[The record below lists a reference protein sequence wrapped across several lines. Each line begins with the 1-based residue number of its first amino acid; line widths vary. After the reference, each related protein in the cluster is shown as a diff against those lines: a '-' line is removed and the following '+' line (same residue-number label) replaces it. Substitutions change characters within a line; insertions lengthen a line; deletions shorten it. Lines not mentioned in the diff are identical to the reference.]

1 LNHEVHE
8 EHEEVGKTKL
18 EDGGLTMAANPMT
31 PWKFHLA
38 FFVCFVLFV
47 VHPAFA
53 QPAPDPEIER
63 RSFTVAEGFE
73 VSLYAADP
81 MMAKPIQMNFDPAG
95 RLWVA
100 TSEIY
105 PQIRPGQVADDKIL
119 VLEDTKGAARADRV
133 TVFARGLLIP
143 TAVLPG
149 DGGAYVA
156 NSTEILHFKDTDG
169 DGKADV
175 SRVVLSGFGT
185 EDTHH
190 IIHTFRWGQDGIFY
204 FNQSVYI
211 HSHVETPYGPR
222 RLAAGGTWAFRPETQ
237 ELNVFTRGLINHW
250 GHAWDKY
257 ADSFFTDGAGGE
269 GVNYGFPGSC
279 FPSINDQAPRI
290 MHGLNPG
297 SPKFA
302 GAEIISGR
310 HFPDD
315 WQGDL
320 ITNDF
325 RANRVVRFKLSEDG
339 AGFASKLMPDV
350 IRSTDKAFR
359 PVDVKMGPD
368 GALYIA
374 DWYNPIINHGEV
386 DFRDPRRDK
395 THGRIWRLTAKGR
408 PMVVRPKLAGAAVE
422 ALLEQLKAPEDYTR
436 RQARLALR
444 EMDKETVVSALDKW
458 VTGLAADD
466 EFTRLQALWTY
477 QTVNVTR
484 GELVKQL
491 LEAKDPGVRVAATR
505 VLGAWSGRVGP
516 GATDLLEKMVSDA
529 HPRVRL
535 EAVRALATVKEP
547 RAMEVA
553 LRVLDLPM
561 DGFLDYALYLTA
573 NDLAP
578 VWLPE
583 FQAGRLT
590 FGHNVK
596 QVEFVLKAIRNP
608 DAIRPL
614 VEEFRAGKV
623 SPESRRDVAELI
635 ASLGRPEDLAAL
647 FDAAISNQTPSATR
661 VALLQSLERVARQ
674 RGVKAKADVGALKP
688 LLAGANDDA
697 VSAAALRLAGAMKLQ
712 QYREEMIEWA
722 ENSDRGPQI
731 PAGIEALADLGGSES
746 VKALTSIAGS
756 KNHPTRRLLASAA
769 LARLDLKLGSELFA
783 QALAGYDEAEI
794 DLANVLLPFLNRKEG
809 PGVLG
814 GALGSAKLSQDTAKL
829 ALRAVYAL
837 GHSEPAL
844 VDPLKAAAKIDAQP
858 KQLTDDE
865 MKRLL
870 ADVQGKGDAARGEAI
885 FRRADTACLRCHSIA
900 GCGGTLAPDL
910 SSAGSA
916 PVDYLIDSILLPSKA
931 IKEGYHAL
939 IVETKDGDQLTG
951 IKVRQTDRDLILR
964 DAVQDEVVVPL
975 DTIKG
980 KPREA
985 GSMMPAGLADPLTRQ
1000 ELVDL
1005 VRFLSELGRPGAY
1018 AVGPQQLARRW
1029 QVLEPV
1035 PTGVKAGQK
1044 LNVPASTVWMPEYSQ
1059 VSGVLPVGVSP
1070 ALARAQVNVTTPGAV
1085 RLRLSGT
1092 TAAGGVWVDDQ
1103 AVDGAGEITLQLSR
1117 GVHSVTLLAGA
1128 NAGLRLELTDAPNS
1142 PAKAQFVTGR

>member
-1 LNHEVHE
+1 
-8 EHEEVGKTKL
+8 
-18 EDGGLTMAANPMT
+18 MT
-31 PWKFHLA
+31 PRHLPSSIFYPRLRLSLCVLSVLCGGA
-38 FFVCFVLFV
+38 FSSN
-47 VHPAFA
+47 A
-53 QPAPDPEIER
+53 QPAPDPELER
-63 RSFTVAEGFE
+63 KSFTVADGFE
-73 VSLYAADP
+73 VTLYAADP
-81 MMAKPIQMNFDPAG
+81 MLAKPIQMNFDPAG

-105 PQIRPGQVADDKIL
+105 PQIKPGQAADDKVLI
-119 VLEDTKGAARADRV
+119 LEDTDGNHRADKV

-149 DGGAYVA
+149 DGGCYVA
-156 NSTEILHFKDTDG
+156 NSTEIVHFKDTDG
-169 DGKADV
+169 DGKADQR
-175 SRVVLSGFGT
+175 RVVLSGFGT

-190 IIHTFRWGQDGIFY
+190 IIHTFRWGPDGNFY

-211 HSHVETPYGPR
+211 HSHVETPWGPR
-222 RLAAGGTWAFRPETQ
+222 TLAAGGTWAYRPETQ
-237 ELNVFTRGLINHW
+237 QLEVFSRGLINHW

-257 ADSFFTDGAGGE
+257 GDSFMTDGAGDG
-269 GVNYGFPGSC
+269 GIHYAFPGVC
-279 FPSINDQAPRI
+279 FWSLNDQAPRI
-290 MHGLNPG
+290 LHPTEHGLNHG

-315 WQGDL
+315 WQGDV

-325 RANRVVRFKLSEDG
+325 RANRVARFKLSEDG

-408 PMVVRPKLAGAAVE
+408 PMVERPKLAGASVE
-422 ALLEQLKAPEDYTR
+422 ALLNELKSPEDYTR

-444 EMDKETVVSALDKW
+444 EMDKATVTAALDKW
-458 VTGLAADD
+458 TAALPATE

-477 QTVNVTR
+477 ETINVPR
-484 GELVKQL
+484 GELVRSL
-491 LEAKDPGVRVAATR
+491 LDAKDPGVRVAATR
-505 VLGAWSGRVGP
+505 VLGAWNDRVGP
-516 GATDLLEKMVSDA
+516 VMDVLEKLVTDSHA
-529 HPRVRL
+529 RVRL
-535 EAVRALATVKEP
+535 EAVRALASVKQP

-561 DGFLDYALYLTA
+561 DAFLDYALYLTA

-647 FDAAISNQTPSATR
+647 FDAAVSDQTPSATR
-661 VALLQSLERVARQ
+661 VSLLQALERAARQ
-674 RGVKAKADVGALKP
+674 RNVKAKSDVAALKP
-688 LLAGANDDA
+688 LLAGTTDDA
-697 VSAAALRLAGAMKLQ
+697 VCAAALRLAGAMKLQ
-712 QYREEMIEWA
+712 QYREDMINWA
-722 ENSDRGPQI
+722 GNADRGLQI
-731 PAGIEALADLGGSES
+731 AAGIEALADLGGAES
-746 VKALTSIAGS
+746 AKALTTIAS
-756 KNHPTRRLLASAA
+756 RDNPSRRLMASAA
-769 LARLDLKLGSELFA
+769 LARLDEKAAAKLFA
-783 QALAGYDEAEI
+783 QALTNYGEGEVN
-794 DLANVLLPFLNRKEG
+794 LATVLAPFLNRKEG
-809 PGVLG
+809 PNVLG
-814 GALGSAKLSQDTAKL
+814 AALGTVKLSQDTAKL
-829 ALRAVYAL
+829 MLRAVYAL

-844 VDPLKAAAKIDAQP
+844 VDPLKAAAKIDSQP
-858 KQLTDDE
+858 KQLTEDE
-865 MKRLL
+865 MKQLI
-870 ADVQGKGDAARGEAI
+870 ADVQSKGDAARGEQI
-885 FRRADTACLRCHSIA
+885 FRLADTACLRCHSIA
-900 GCGGTLAPDL
+900 GAGGTLAPDL
-910 SSAGSA
+910 VSAGSA
-916 PVDYLIDSILLPSKA
+916 PVDYLIDSILQPSKA

-939 IVETKDGDQLTG
+939 IVETKDGDQITG

-975 DTIKG
+975 DSIKG

-1005 VRFLSELGRPGAY
+1005 VRFLSELGRPGPY
-1018 AVGPQQLARRW
+1018 AVGTQQLARRW
-1029 QVLEPV
+1029 QVLD
-1035 PTGVKAGQK
+1035 PTMQQIRSGQK
-1044 LNVPASTVWMPEYSQ
+1044 LNVTPGALWMPAYSQ
-1059 VSGVLPVGVSP
+1059 VSGLLPPTSGSP
-1070 ALARAQVNVTTPGAV
+1070 MLARAQVNVTTPGIV
-1085 RLRLSGT
+1085 RLVLS
-1092 TAAGGVWVDDQ
+1092 APAGSAVWVDDTP
-1103 AVDGAGEITLQLSR
+1103 VESKGDINVEMSR
-1117 GVHSVTLLAGA
+1117 GVHSITVLPAA
-1128 NAGLRLELTDAPNS
+1128 NAPLRLELTDAPGS
-1142 PAKAQFVTGR
+1142 AAKAQFITGR

>member
-1 LNHEVHE
+1 M
-8 EHEEVGKTKL
+8 
-18 EDGGLTMAANPMT
+18 EDGGWKMARMQRFSL
-31 PWKFHLA
+31 WGFSFL
-38 FFVCFVLFV
+38 FFVCFVFFV
-47 VHPAFA
+47 VHPALA
-53 QPAPDPEIER
+53 QPAPDPELER
-63 RSFTVAEGFE
+63 KSFTVADGFE

-81 MMAKPIQMNFDPAG
+81 MLAKPIQMNFDPAG

-105 PQIRPGQVADDKIL
+105 PQIKPGQEADDKVLI
-119 VLEDTKGAARADRV
+119 LEDADGNHRADKV

-143 TAVLPG
+143 TGVLPG

-156 NSTEILHFKDTDG
+156 NSTEIVHFTDTDG
-169 DGKADV
+169 DGKADQR
-175 SRVVLSGFGT
+175 RVVLSGFGT

-190 IIHTFRWGQDGIFY
+190 IIHTFRWGPDGTFY

-211 HSHVETPYGPR
+211 HSHVETPWGPR
-222 RLAAGGTWAFRPETQ
+222 ILNAGGTWAYRPDTERL
-237 ELNVFTRGLINHW
+237 EVFSRGLINHW
-250 GHAWDKY
+250 GHAWDRY
-257 ADSFFTDGAGGE
+257 GDSFMTDGAGDG
-269 GVNYGFPGSC
+269 GIHYAFPGVC
-279 FPSINDQAPRI
+279 FWSLNDQAPRI
-290 MHGLNPG
+290 LHPVEHGLNRG

-302 GAEIISGR
+302 GVEVISGR

-315 WQGDL
+315 WQGDA

-325 RANRVVRFKLSEDG
+325 RANRVARFKLSEDG

-408 PMVVRPKLAGAAVE
+408 PMVERPKLAGASVE
-422 ALLEQLKAPEDYTR
+422 ALLDQLKAPEDYTR
-436 RQARLALR
+436 QQARLALR
-444 EMDKETVVSALDKW
+444 EMDKGAVTAALDKW
-458 VTGLAADD
+458 TSALPAEE

-477 QTVNVTR
+477 QTINVPR
-484 GELVKQL
+484 GELVRGL
-491 LEAKDPGVRVAATR
+491 LDAKDPGVRVAATR
-505 VLGAWSGRVGP
+505 VLGAWSGQVGP
-516 GATDLLEKMVSDA
+516 GVIDLLEKGVADA
-529 HPRVRL
+529 HARVRL
-535 EAVRALATVKEP
+535 ESVRALATVKEP

-553 LRVLDLPM
+553 MRVLDLPM
-561 DGFLDYALYLTA
+561 DAFLDYALYLTA

-590 FGHNVK
+590 FGHNMK

-608 DAIRPL
+608 EAIRPL
-614 VEEFRAGKV
+614 VEEFRSGKV

-635 ASLGRPEDLAAL
+635 ASLGRPEDLAVL
-647 FDAAISNQTPSATR
+647 FDAAVSERTPGAMR
-661 VALLQSLERVARQ
+661 VGLLQALERVARQ
-674 RGVKAKADVGALKP
+674 RNIKPKSDLAALKAI
-688 LLAGANDDA
+688 LTGADDA
-697 VSAAALRLAGAMKLQ
+697 VTAAALRLAGVLKATSF
-712 QYREEMIEWA
+712 RGEMIEWTK
-722 ENSDRGPQI
+722 SPDRGNLI
-731 PAGIEALADLGGSES
+731 HAAIDALADLGDAES
-746 VKALTSIAGS
+746 VKALVEIAGP
-756 KNHPTRRLLASAA
+756 NHNTTQRLWASAA
-769 LARLDLKLGSELFA
+769 LAQIDTKRAAPLA
-783 QALAGYDEAEI
+783 AAALASDNAFEI
-794 DLANVLLPFLNRKEG
+794 DLGPILGAFLKKKD
-809 PGVLG
+809 GVP
-814 GALGSAKLSQDTAKL
+814 ALAPALASAKLSQDTAKL
-829 ALRAVYAL
+829 ALRAVYSL

-844 VDPLKAAAKIDAQP
+844 VDPLKAAAKIAAQA
-858 KQLTDDE
+858 KQLSDEE
-865 MKRLL
+865 MKQLM
-870 ADVQGKGDAARGEAI
+870 ADVQAKGDAARGEAI
-885 FRRADTACLRCHSIA
+885 FRRADTACFRCHAIA
-900 GCGGTLAPDL
+900 GAGGTLAPDL
-910 SSAGSA
+910 VSAGSA

-931 IKEGYHAL
+931 IKEGYHAV

-1029 QVLEPV
+1029 QVLEPA
-1035 PTGVKAGQK
+1035 PAGVKTGQR
-1044 LNVPASTVWMPEYSQ
+1044 LNVPGAAVWMPAYSQ
-1059 VSGVLPVGVSP
+1059 VSGVLPAGASSSSSSSSSV
-1070 ALARAQVNVTTPGAV
+1070 LARAQVSVTTPGAV
-1085 RLRLSGT
+1085 RLVLSAPAGT
-1092 TAAGGVWVDDQ
+1092 GVWVDDQ
-1103 AVDGAGEITLQLSR
+1103 PVEFKGDMTVEMSR
-1117 GVHSVTLLAGA
+1117 GLHSVSVLSSGA
-1128 NAGLRLELTDAPNS
+1128 PLRLELADVPGGAG
-1142 PAKAQFVTGR
+1142 AKAQFVTGR

>member
-8 EHEEVGKTKL
+8 EHEEEGEANM
-18 EDGGLTMAANPMT
+18 EDRGLKMAANPMNLR
-31 PWKFHLA
+31 KFPFA

-47 VHPAFA
+47 VHPASA
-53 QPAPDPEIER
+53 QLAPDPEIER

-105 PQIRPGQVADDKIL
+105 PQIRPGQLADDKIL
-119 VLEDTKGAARADRV
+119 VLEDTKGAARADKV

-169 DGKADV
+169 DGKADM

-211 HSHVETPYGPR
+211 HSHIETPYGPR
-222 RLAAGGTWAFRPETQ
+222 RLAAGGTWAYRPETQ

-325 RANRVVRFKLSEDG
+325 RANRVARFKLSEDG

-408 PMVVRPKLAGAAVE
+408 PMVERPKLAGAGVE

-444 EMDKETVVSALDKW
+444 EMDKEAVVSGLDKW

-466 EFTRLQALWTY
+466 EFTRLQTLWTY
-477 QTVNVTR
+477 QTVNMPR

-516 GATDLLEKMVSDA
+516 GVIDLLEKVVTDA

-535 EAVRALATVKEP
+535 EVVRALATVKEP

-647 FDAAISNQTPSATR
+647 FDAAVANETPSATR
-661 VALLQSLERVARQ
+661 AALLQSLERAARQ
-674 RGVKAKADVGALKP
+674 RGVKAKSDVAALKP
-688 LLAGANDDA
+688 LLAGADDDA
-697 VSAAALRLAGAMKLQ
+697 VSAAALRLTGAMKLQ
-712 QYREEMIEWA
+712 QYRGEMMASANA
-722 ENSDRGPQI
+722 ERGPRVN
-731 PAGIEALADLGGSES
+731 AGIEALAELGGNES
-746 VKALTSIAGS
+746 VKALSDIAARG
-756 KNHPTRRLLASAA
+756 TTAARRLWASAA
-769 LARLDLKLGSELFA
+769 LARLDVKAAARFFA
-783 QALAGYDEAEI
+783 QALADPNAGEV
-794 DLANVLLPFLNRKEG
+794 DLGAVLGPFVNRKEG

-814 GALGSAKLSQDTAKL
+814 EALSSAKLSQDTAKL

-844 VDPLKAAAKIDAQP
+844 VDPLKAAAKIDVQP
-858 KQLTDDE
+858 KQLTDEE
-865 MKRLL
+865 MKGLI
-870 ADVQGKGDAARGEAI
+870 ADIQSKGDAARGEAI

-985 GSMMPAGLADPLTRQ
+985 GSMMPAGLADPLTLQ

-1029 QVLEPV
+1029 QVLEPA
-1035 PTGVKAGQK
+1035 PPGVKAGQK
-1044 LNVPASTVWMPEYSQ
+1044 LNVSAAAIWMPAYSQ
-1059 VSGVLPVGVSP
+1059 VSGVLPVGASP

-1085 RLRLSGT
+1085 RFRLSGT
-1092 TAAGGVWVDDQ
+1092 TAAAGVWVDDQ
-1103 AVDGAGEITLQLSR
+1103 AVDGTGDITLQLSR

>member
-1 LNHEVHE
+1 MAQNRSVNF
-8 EHEEVGKTKL
+8 KTFL
-18 EDGGLTMAANPMT
+18 SI
-31 PWKFHLA
+31 
-38 FFVCFVLFV
+38 FFVSSCLRGSI
-47 VHPAFA
+47 AFA
-53 QPAPDPEIER
+53 QPAPDPELER
-63 RSFTVAEGFE
+63 KSFTVADGFE

-105 PQIRPGQVADDKIL
+105 PQIKPGQAADDKVLI
-119 VLEDTKGAARADRV
+119 LEDTDRNHRADKV

-143 TAVLPG
+143 TGVLPG
-149 DGGAYVA
+149 DGGCYVA
-156 NSTEILHFKDTDG
+156 NSTEIVHFKDTDG
-169 DGKADV
+169 DGKADQR
-175 SRVVLSGFGT
+175 RVVLSGFGT

-190 IIHTFRWGQDGIFY
+190 IIHTFRWGPDGNFY

-211 HSHVETPYGPR
+211 HSHVETPWGPR
-222 RLAAGGTWAFRPETQ
+222 ILNAGGTWAYRPETQ
-237 ELNVFTRGLINHW
+237 QFEVFSRGLINHW
-250 GHAWDKY
+250 GHTWDKY
-257 ADSFFTDGAGGE
+257 GDSFMTDGAGDG
-269 GVNYGFPGSC
+269 GIHYAFPGVC
-279 FPSINDQAPRI
+279 FWSLNDQAPRI
-290 MHGLNPG
+290 LHPTEHGLNHG

-315 WQGDL
+315 WQGDV

-325 RANRVVRFKLSEDG
+325 RANRVARFKLSEDG

-408 PMVVRPKLAGAAVE
+408 PMVERPKLAGASVE
-422 ALLEQLKAPEDYTR
+422 ALLDELKAPEDYTR

-444 EMDKETVVSALDKW
+444 EMDKAAITAGLDKW
-458 VTGLAADD
+458 VSGVAATD

-477 QTVNVTR
+477 QTINVPR
-484 GELVKQL
+484 GELVRSL
-491 LEAKDPGVRVAATR
+491 LDAKDPGVRVAATR
-505 VLGAWSGRVGP
+505 VLGAWSAQVGP
-516 GATDLLEKMVSDA
+516 GVVDLLEKLVTDSHA
-529 HPRVRL
+529 RVRL

-623 SPESRRDVAELI
+623 SPESRRDVAELV

-647 FDAAISNQTPSATR
+647 FDAAVSNQTPTATR
-661 VALLQSLERVARQ
+661 VSLLQALERAARQ
-674 RGVKAKADVGALKP
+674 RNVKAKSDVAALKP
-688 LLAGANDDA
+688 LLAGTTDDA
-697 VSAAALRLAGAMKLQ
+697 VCAAALRLAGAMKLEQ
-712 QYREEMIEWA
+712 FRGDMTAWA
-722 ENSDRGPQI
+722 QNPDRSLQI
-731 PAGIEALADLGGSES
+731 AAGIEALADLGGSET
-746 VKALTSIAGS
+746 VKVLTRIATTG
-756 KNHPTRRLLASAA
+756 NATRRLWASAA
-769 LARLDLKLGSELFA
+769 LSRLDLKAASRSFA
-783 QALAGYDEAEI
+783 QALMGYGQGEV
-794 DLANVLLPFLNRKEG
+794 DLAMVLPPFLNRKDG
-809 PGVLG
+809 PAALG
-814 GALGSAKLSQDTAKL
+814 AALGSEKLSQDTGKL
-829 ALRAVYAL
+829 MLRAVYAL

-844 VDPLKAAAKIDAQP
+844 VDSLKAAAKIDSQP

-865 MKRLL
+865 MKQLI
-870 ADVQGKGDAARGEAI
+870 ADVQVKGDAARGEAV

-900 GCGGTLAPDL
+900 GAGGTLAPDL
-910 SSAGSA
+910 VSAGSA
-916 PVDYLIDSILLPSKA
+916 PVDYLIDSILQPSKA

-939 IVETKDGDQLTG
+939 IVETKDGDQITG

-975 DTIKG
+975 DSIKG

-1000 ELVDL
+1000 ELVEL
-1005 VRFLSELGRPGAY
+1005 VRFLSELGRPGPY
-1018 AVGPQQLARRW
+1018 AVGTQQLARRW
-1029 QVLEPV
+1029 QVLDPAMHGIR
-1035 PTGVKAGQK
+1035 PGQK
-1044 LNVPASTVWMPEYSQ
+1044 LSVTPGALWMPAYSQ
-1059 VSGVLPVGVSP
+1059 VSGVLPPTGASP
-1070 ALARAQVNVTTPGAV
+1070 MLARAQVNVTTPGMV
-1085 RLRLSGT
+1085 RLVLSAPAGT
-1092 TAAGGVWVDDQ
+1092 ALWVDDNP
-1103 AVDGAGEITLQLSR
+1103 VESKGDINVEMSR
-1117 GVHSVTLLAGA
+1117 GTHSITVLPGA
-1128 NAGLRLELTDAPNS
+1128 NAPLRLELTDAPGS
-1142 PAKAQFVTGR
+1142 AAKAQFVTGR

>member
-1 LNHEVHE
+1 
-8 EHEEVGKTKL
+8 
-18 EDGGLTMAANPMT
+18 MAANPT
-31 PWKFHLA
+31 SFRKFKFV
-38 FFVCFVLFV
+38 FFVFFV
-47 VHPAFA
+47 VHPALA
-53 QPAPDPEIER
+53 QPAPDPELER
-63 RSFTVAEGFE
+63 KSFTVADGFE

-105 PQIRPGQVADDKIL
+105 PQIKPGQVADDKVL
-119 VLEDTKGAARADRV
+119 VLEDTDGNHRADKV

-156 NSTEILHFKDTDG
+156 NSTEIVHFKDTDG
-169 DGKADV
+169 DGKADT

-190 IIHTFRWGQDGIFY
+190 IIHTFRWGPDGIFY

-211 HSHVETPYGPR
+211 HSHVETPWGPR
-222 RLAAGGTWAFRPETQ
+222 SLAAGGTWAYRPETQ
-237 ELNVFTRGLINHW
+237 QLEVFSRGLINHW

-257 ADSFFTDGAGGE
+257 GDSFMTDGAGDGGIHYAFG
-269 GVNYGFPGSC
+269 GVC
-279 FPSINDQAPRI
+279 FWSLNDQAPRI
-290 MHGLNPG
+290 LHPVEHGLNRG

-302 GAEIISGR
+302 GAEVISGR
-310 HFPDD
+310 HFPDE
-315 WQGDL
+315 WQGDV

-408 PMVVRPKLAGAAVE
+408 PMVERPRLAGAGIE
-422 ALLEQLKAPEDYTR
+422 ALIGQLKAPEDYTR

-444 EMDKETVVSALDKW
+444 EMDKETVTAALDKW
-458 VTGLAADD
+458 VSALPAAD

-477 QTVNVTR
+477 QTINVPR
-484 GELVKQL
+484 GELVRAL
-491 LEAKDPGVRVAATR
+491 LDAKDPGVRVAATR
-505 VLGAWSGRVGP
+505 VLGAWSGRIGP
-516 GATDLLEKMVSDA
+516 GVIDALEKGVTDA

-547 RAMEVA
+547 RAIEVA
-553 LRVLDLPM
+553 LPVLELPM

-583 FQAGRLT
+583 FQAGRLA

-614 VEEFRAGKV
+614 VEEFTAGKV

-647 FDAAISNQTPSATR
+647 FDAAVANETPASTR
-661 VALLQSLERVARQ
+661 VALLQSLERAARQ
-674 RGVKAKADVGALKP
+674 RGAKPKSDVAALTP
-688 LLAGANDDA
+688 LLTGTSDDA
-697 VSAAALRLAGAMKLQ
+697 LSAAALRLAGAMKLQ
-712 QYREEMIEWA
+712 QYRAEMMAAANA
-722 ENSDRGPQI
+722 ERGPRVN
-731 PAGIEALADLGGSES
+731 AGIEALAELGGNES
-746 VKALTSIAGS
+746 AKALSDIAARGDT
-756 KNHPTRRLLASAA
+756 PARRLSASAA
-769 LARLDLKLGSELFA
+769 LSRLDVKAAARLFA
-783 QALAGYDEAEI
+783 QALADPNAGDV
-794 DLANVLLPFLNRKEG
+794 DLGAVLAPFVNRKEG

-814 GALGSAKLSQDTAKL
+814 EALGSAKLSQDTAKL
-829 ALRAVYAL
+829 ALRAVYTL

-844 VDPLKAAAKIDAQP
+844 VDPLKATAKIGAQP

-865 MKRLL
+865 MKRLI
-870 ADVQGKGDAARGEAI
+870 ADVQAKGDAARGEAI

-900 GCGGTLAPDL
+900 GAGGTLAPDL

-916 PVDYLIDSILLPSKA
+916 PVDYLIESILLPSKA

-1005 VRFLSELGRPGAY
+1005 VRFLSEMGRPGAY

-1029 QVLEPV
+1029 QVLD
-1035 PTGVKAGQK
+1035 TALLGVKAGQK
-1044 LNVPASTVWMPEYSQ
+1044 LNLPAAAIWMPAYSQ
-1059 VSGVLPVGVSP
+1059 VSGVLPVGGASP
-1070 ALARAQVNVTTPGAV
+1070 AALARAQVNVTTPGAV
-1085 RLRLSGT
+1085 RLLLAAPAGT
-1092 TAAGGVWVDDQ
+1092 GVWVDDQ
-1103 AVDGAGEITLQLSR
+1103 PVEFKGDFTVEMARGTHSVSLLPPGAGT
-1117 GVHSVTLLAGA
+1117 
-1128 NAGLRLELTDAPNS
+1128 LRLELADAPGS
-1142 PAKAQFVTGR
+1142 GAKAQFVTGR

>member
-1 LNHEVHE
+1 MKN
-8 EHEEVGKTKL
+8 TKMA
-18 EDGGLTMAANPMT
+18 DGGWKMAQNRSVNFKT
-31 PWKFHLA
+31 FLSI
-38 FFVCFVLFV
+38 FFVSSCLRGSI
-47 VHPAFA
+47 AFA
-53 QPAPDPEIER
+53 QPAPDPELER
-63 RSFTVAEGFE
+63 KSFTVADGFE

-105 PQIRPGQVADDKIL
+105 PQIKPGQAADDKVLI
-119 VLEDTKGAARADRV
+119 LEDTDRNHRADKV

-143 TAVLPG
+143 TGVLPG
-149 DGGAYVA
+149 DGGCYVA
-156 NSTEILHFKDTDG
+156 NSTEIVHFKDTDG
-169 DGKADV
+169 DGKADQR
-175 SRVVLSGFGT
+175 RVVLSGFGT

-190 IIHTFRWGQDGIFY
+190 IIHTFRWGPDGNFY

-211 HSHVETPYGPR
+211 HSHVETPWGPR
-222 RLAAGGTWAFRPETQ
+222 ILNAGGTWAYRPETQ
-237 ELNVFTRGLINHW
+237 QFEVFSRGLINHW
-250 GHAWDKY
+250 GHTWDKY
-257 ADSFFTDGAGGE
+257 GDSFMTDGAGDG
-269 GVNYGFPGSC
+269 GIHYAFPGVC
-279 FPSINDQAPRI
+279 FWSLNDQAPRI
-290 MHGLNPG
+290 LHPTEHGLNHG

-315 WQGDL
+315 WQGDV

-325 RANRVVRFKLSEDG
+325 RANRVARFKLSEDG

-408 PMVVRPKLAGAAVE
+408 PMVERPKLAGASVE
-422 ALLEQLKAPEDYTR
+422 ALLDELKAPEDYTR

-444 EMDKETVVSALDKW
+444 EMDKAAITAGLDKW
-458 VTGLAADD
+458 VSGVAATD

-477 QTVNVTR
+477 QTINVPR
-484 GELVKQL
+484 GELVRSL
-491 LEAKDPGVRVAATR
+491 LDAKDPGVRVAATR
-505 VLGAWSGRVGP
+505 VLGAWSAQVGP
-516 GATDLLEKMVSDA
+516 GVVDLLEKLVTDSHA
-529 HPRVRL
+529 RVRL

-623 SPESRRDVAELI
+623 SPESRRDVAELV

-647 FDAAISNQTPSATR
+647 FDAAVSNQTPTSTR
-661 VALLQSLERVARQ
+661 VSLLQALERAARQ
-674 RGVKAKADVGALKP
+674 RNVKAKSDVAALKP
-688 LLAGANDDA
+688 LLAGTTDDA
-697 VSAAALRLAGAMKLQ
+697 VCAAALRLAGAMKLEQ
-712 QYREEMIEWA
+712 FRGDMTAWA
-722 ENSDRGPQI
+722 QNPDRSLQI
-731 PAGIEALADLGGSES
+731 AAGIEALADLGGSES
-746 VKALTSIAGS
+746 VKVLTRIATTG
-756 KNHPTRRLLASAA
+756 NPTRRLWASAA
-769 LARLDLKLGSELFA
+769 LSRLDLKAASRSFA
-783 QALAGYDEAEI
+783 QALMGYGQGEV
-794 DLANVLLPFLNRKEG
+794 DLVMVLPPFLNRKDG
-809 PGVLG
+809 PAALG
-814 GALGSAKLSQDTAKL
+814 AALGSEKLSQDTGKL
-829 ALRAVYAL
+829 MLRAVYAL

-844 VDPLKAAAKIDAQP
+844 VDPLKAAAKIDSQP

-865 MKRLL
+865 MKQLI
-870 ADVQGKGDAARGEAI
+870 ADVQAKGDAARGEAI
-885 FRRADTACLRCHSIA
+885 FRRADTACLRCHSITGA
-900 GCGGTLAPDL
+900 GGTLAPDL
-910 SSAGSA
+910 VSAGSA

-931 IKEGYHAL
+931 IKEGYHTL
-939 IVETKDGDQLTG
+939 IVETKDGDQITG

-975 DTIKG
+975 DSIKG

-1005 VRFLSELGRPGAY
+1005 VRFLSELGRPGPY
-1018 AVGPQQLARRW
+1018 AVGTQQLARRW
-1029 QVLEPV
+1029 QVLDPATHGIR
-1035 PTGVKAGQK
+1035 PGQK
-1044 LNVPASTVWMPEYSQ
+1044 LNVTPGALWMPAYSQ
-1059 VSGVLPVGVSP
+1059 VSGVLPPTGPSP
-1070 ALARAQVNVTTPGAV
+1070 MLARAQVNVTTPGMA
-1085 RLRLSGT
+1085 RLVLSAPPGS
-1092 TAAGGVWVDDQ
+1092 ALWVDDNP
-1103 AVDGAGEITLQLSR
+1103 VESKGDINVEMSR
-1117 GVHSVTLLAGA
+1117 GTHSITVLPGG
-1128 NAGLRLELTDAPNS
+1128 NGPLRLELTDAPGS
-1142 PAKAQFVTGR
+1142 AAKAQFVTGR